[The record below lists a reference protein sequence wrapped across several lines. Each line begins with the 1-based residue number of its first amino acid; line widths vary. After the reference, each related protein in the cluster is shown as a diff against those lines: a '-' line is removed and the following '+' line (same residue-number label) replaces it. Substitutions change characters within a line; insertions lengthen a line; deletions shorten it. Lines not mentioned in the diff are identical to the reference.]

1 MARQRGKVE
10 IMGTMLSGHRA
21 PGLAIVGG
29 LAVLTIALL
38 FYPGGWLVD
47 PSDPLDFQETID
59 AMTGNDNLTHGLSFL
74 IVLAA
79 LSIAYGLFSF
89 WRLSG
94 PAGSLGHS
102 LLRFG
107 ILVNLFHYGIY
118 ILTLGMRDLLVAV
131 HQHRDSLAA
140 PEQADQ
146 LLLVLHAASG
156 GLHYSFVTI
165 SSISGILVGIGLA
178 RRFSSLGLSAAACWV
193 FALAGTAGLINVL
206 VGQQAEV
213 NPEAFIMVSNVVLF
227 VAAAALLVIGIGV
240 LRGES
245 ELVPEDD

>member
-1 MARQRGKVE
+1 
-10 IMGTMLSGHRA
+10 MGSMLSGHRA
-21 PGLAIVGG
+21 SGVAIVGG
-29 LAVLTIALL
+29 LAAMIIALL
-38 FYPGGWLVD
+38 FYPGGWLVE
-47 PSDPLDFQETID
+47 PSDPLDFQEVIG
-59 AMTGNDNLTHGLSFL
+59 AMTSNDNLTRGLSFL

-79 LSIAYGLFSF
+79 LSVSYGLFSF
-89 WRLSG
+89 WRLRG

-118 ILTLGMRDLLVAV
+118 ILSLGVRDLLVAV
-131 HQHRDSLAA
+131 HQHADSLAA

-146 LLLVLHAASG
+146 LMLVLLAVSG
-156 GLHYSFVTI
+156 GLHYTFVTI

-193 FALAGTAGLINVL
+193 FALAGIAGLVNVI

-240 LRGES
+240 FRGES
-245 ELVPEDD
+245 ELVPEDDD

>member
-1 MARQRGKVE
+1 MNALSNLCS
-10 IMGTMLSGHRA
+10 GTRA
-21 PGLAIVGG
+21 PGMAIVGG
-29 LAVLTIALL
+29 LAVMIIALI
-38 FYPGGWLVD
+38 FYPGGWFID
-47 PSDPLDFQETID
+47 SADPLDFEATIA
-59 AMTGNDNLTHGLSFL
+59 AMAGNDNLAHGLSFL
-74 IVLAA
+74 IVLAS
-79 LSIAYGLFSF
+79 LSVAYGLFSF

-94 PAGSLGHS
+94 PTGSLGHS

-118 ILTLGMRDLLVAV
+118 ILTLGMRDLLIAVA
-131 HQHRDSLAA
+131 QHRDSLAA

-146 LLLVLHAASG
+146 LMLVLHATSG

-178 RRFSSLGLSAAACWV
+178 RRFSSLSLSAAACWV
-193 FALAGTAGLINVL
+193 FGLAGVAGLVNVV

-213 NPEAFIMVSNVVLF
+213 NPEAFIMVSNIVLF

>member
-1 MARQRGKVE
+1 M
-10 IMGTMLSGHRA
+10 I
-21 PGLAIVGG
+21 
-29 LAVLTIALL
+29 IALL
-38 FYPGGWLVD
+38 FYPGGWLID

-59 AMTGNDNLTHGLSFL
+59 AMTGNDNLTRGLSLL

-79 LSIAYGLFSF
+79 LSVSYGLFSF

-94 PAGSLGHS
+94 PARSLGHS

-118 ILTLGMRDLLVAV
+118 ILSLGVRDLLVAV
-131 HQHRDSLAA
+131 HQHADSLAA

-146 LLLVLHAASG
+146 LMLVLLATSG
-156 GLHYSFVTI
+156 GLHYTFVTI

-193 FALAGTAGLINVL
+193 FALAGTAGLVNVL

-240 LRGES
+240 FRGES
-245 ELVPEDD
+245 ELVSEDD